1 MKAASYRW
9 RERRRKPM
17 ADINVV
23 PYIDVM
29 LVLLIIF
36 MVTAPM
42 LQTGVEVDLP
52 RAEAKVLDANK
63 DLPIVVTIDARG
75 QLYLDAGNRGDQA
88 ISETQLTVR
97 ITEALARKPEL
108 SVLLRGDHA
117 VDYGRVVGVMSAL
130 KKAGVSNVGL
140 MTAPVEE

>member
-52 RAEAKVLDANK
+52 RAEAKVLDADK

-75 QLYLDAGNRGDQA
+75 QLYLDTGNRGDQA
-88 ISETQLTVR
+88 VAEAQLTAR

-108 SVLLRGDHA
+108 SVLIRGDHA
-117 VDYGRVVGVMSAL
+117 VDYGRVVGVMSTL
-130 KKAGVSNVGL
+130 KKAGVPSVGL

>member
-52 RAEAKVLDANK
+52 RAEAKVLDADK
-63 DLPIVVTIDARG
+63 DLPIVVTIDAGG
-75 QLYLDAGNRGDQA
+75 QLFLDAGNRGDQPVA
-88 ISETQLTVR
+88 ATQLTAR
-97 ITEALARKPEL
+97 IAEALAKKPGL
-108 SVLLRGDHA
+108 SVLIRGDHA
-117 VDYGRVVGVMSAL
+117 VDYGRVIGVMSAL
-130 KKAGVSNVGL
+130 KKAGVPNVGL
-140 MTAPVEE
+140 MTAPVAE